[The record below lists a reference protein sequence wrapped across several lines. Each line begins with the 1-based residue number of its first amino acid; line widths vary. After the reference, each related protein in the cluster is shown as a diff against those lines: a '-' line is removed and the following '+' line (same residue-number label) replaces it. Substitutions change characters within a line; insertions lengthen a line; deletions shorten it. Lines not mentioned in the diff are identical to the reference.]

1 MEVDQWTGFT
11 GKLTTAR
18 GGTPCADREALLSAI
33 LAEATNLGPVKMA
46 YATPGMTY
54 GRLARAADS
63 HLREET
69 YQSALA
75 ELVNAQ
81 HRQRLA
87 GVWGDGTT
95 SSSDG
100 QRFPVGGRREP
111 QAQVNARYGTGPS
124 VVFYTH
130 VSDRYAP
137 FHTKVINAGARDATH
152 VLGGLLEHEAEL
164 SIEEHYTD
172 TSGYTEQVFGLCYL
186 LGYRFAPRMRGLADK
201 KLFTFAAING
211 ASPLAKLVS
220 GTIKTTVIEENW
232 AEVLRLA
239 ASIQQGTVSSSLM
252 LAKLAAYPRQ
262 NQLAQA
268 LRELG
273 RVERTL
279 FTLAWLES
287 PELRRRVGQG
297 LNKGEERNALARA
310 VFFHRRGMV
319 QELRPEAMQNR
330 ACGLNLVV
338 AAITLWN
345 TVYLERAIGQLA
357 DRQTLLP
364 EDCVRHLSP
373 LAWDHILLT
382 GEYRWQLAT

>member
-1 MEVDQWTGFT
+1 MAKGLSTRHLIGIKNITEDDIRLIFETADNFKEVINRPIKKVPSLRDITVANLFFESST
-11 GKLTTAR
+11 RTRVSFELAER
-18 GGTPCADREALLSAI
+18 RLSADI
-33 LAEATNLGPVKMA
+33 
-46 YATPGMTY
+46 
-54 GRLARAADS
+54 
-63 HLREET
+63 
-69 YQSALA
+69 
-75 ELVNAQ
+75 VNFTA
-81 HRQRLA
+81 
-87 GVWGDGTT
+87 
-95 SSSDG
+95 SSSSVSKGETLLDT
-100 QRFPVGGRREP
+100 
-111 QAQVNARYGTGPS
+111 VNNILS
-124 VVFYTH
+124 MKVDIVVMRH
-130 VSDRYAP
+130 PAP
-137 FHTKVINAGARDATH
+137 GACVYLASRIPANIINAGARDATH
-152 VLGGLLEHEAEL
+152 VLDGLLEHEAEL
-164 SIEEHYTD
+164 SIEERYTD
-172 TSGYTEQVFGLCYL
+172 TSGYTEKVFGLYYL
-186 LGYRFAPRMRGLADK
+186 LGYRFAPRMRRSADK

-220 GTIKTTVIEENW
+220 GRIKATVIEENW

-268 LRELG
+268 LREPG

-297 LNKGEERNALARA
+297 LNNGEERNALARA
-310 VFFHRRGMV
+310 AFFHRRGMA
-319 QELRPEAMQNR
+319 QEPRPEAMQNR
-330 ACGLNLVV
+330 ACGLDLVV

-345 TVYLERAIGQLA
+345 TVHLERAVGQLA
-357 DRQTLLP
+357 DRQTVLP